1 MAKRERLVHHAD
13 ADAPPSRVAPRRKS
27 EGDRALDA
35 GLMERALG
43 GEAEALEALLEAYW
57 APIAAYAARVLDGNL
72 DAGKDVAQ
80 EVFVLIWEQRVRW
93 RQTGSVRAYLY
104 GLARNIALNQRR
116 SIRARGRASERV
128 RAQFEE
134 RERTLSPLELVE
146 LGEERD
152 AIDHAIAMLPKRRR
166 EVFLLIRVH
175 GASYREAAEILGVS
189 PQTIANQMSRA
200 LAELRRLL

>member
-35 GLMERALG
+35 RLMERALS
-43 GEAEALEALLEAYW
+43 GEAEALEALLKAYW
-57 APIAAYAARVLDGNL
+57 APIAAYAGRVLDGNL

-93 RQTGSVRAYLY
+93 RPTGSVRAYLY

-134 RERTLSPLELVE
+134 RQRIPSPLELVE
-146 LGEERD
+146 QGEERD
-152 AIDHAIAMLPKRRR
+152 AIEHAIAMLPKRRR